1 MEVKVYCH
9 SKQYEIRYTDVD
21 FSDNLKLSSLLSL
34 MEESAC
40 LSAEELGFGYS
51 VLQPKKIGF
60 VIVNWYIDL
69 YRPIK
74 LGDILT
80 VNTWPIKPK
89 KLIVLRD
96 FELYVGEE
104 KVGVATS
111 RWCLVDLKDFS
122 LLPSSA
128 ALPSE
133 LQYNDF
139 RSVDVSN
146 FKIPEIA
153 VTDKSYSKVISYSD
167 YDHYDHVNNTKYS
180 DFLLDAFSVGELAG
194 KSISA
199 VRITYVKQSKFGEAL
214 DIYKQRQ
221 ENGSWVVEGR
231 VGGEL
236 RVQAQINFYD

>member
-1 MEVKVYCH
+1 MYCH

-69 YRPIK
+69 FRPIK
-74 LGDILT
+74 LGDVLT
-80 VNTWPIKPK
+80 IDTWPIKPK

-96 FELYVGEE
+96 FELCIGDE

-111 RWCLVDLKDFS
+111 RWCLVDLNKFS
-122 LLPSSA
+122 MLPSSA
-128 ALPSE
+128 AFTSD

-139 RSVDVSN
+139 RAVEVAN

-153 VTDKSYSKVISYSD
+153 VKEISYSKVVSYSD
-167 YDHYDHVNNTKYS
+167 YDHYYHVNNTKDA
-180 DFLLDAFSVGELAG
+180 DFLLDAFSVEELAN
-194 KSISA
+194 KSI
-199 VRITYVKQSKFGEAL
+199 
-214 DIYKQRQ
+214 
-221 ENGSWVVEGR
+221 
-231 VGGEL
+231 
-236 RVQAQINFYD
+236 